1 MIEMAEKYKILSTFI
16 KDLSS
21 ETPNVESYLYTKDNI
36 SKYELDIDINSKP
49 LKNKLIEVNTTL
61 KFKDKTQNEKK
72 SYFEIVYAIIV
83 RIEDEVKEKK
93 DLQKIILCDIQ
104 NEIFPNL
111 EKILIKVLTDSGF
124 PGVKFEKKVDFTKL
138 FNEKF
143 NWNNFFFDFFLK
155 ILCGV

>member
-1 MIEMAEKYKILSTFI
+1 MSDKYKILSGYT

-61 KFKDKTQNEKK
+61 KFQDKSRNDKK
-72 SYFEIVYAIIV
+72 SYFELVYSSIVKIG
-83 RIEDEVKEKK
+83 EDVMEKK
-93 DLQKIILCDIQ
+93 QLQKIILCDVQ
-104 NEIFPNL
+104 SEIFPKL
-111 EKILIKVLTDSGF
+111 EKILINMITDSGY
-124 PGVKFEKKVDFTKL
+124 PGVKFDKKVDFIKL

-143 NWNNFFFDFFLK
+143 N
-155 ILCGV
+155 